1 MEAELSSF
9 LDDGSLP
16 LNPVDGL
23 PEPRQLQ
30 VDQVIQGEIFRSASD
45 LGGRQIL
52 CLANFCWTTFWN
64 WILVGIS
71 ELVSGLNGYRVTLTF
86 WPSNHLFAFNN

>member
-1 MEAELSSF
+1 MEGELSSF

-30 VDQVIQGEIFRSASD
+30 VDQVIRGKYSALPLTWGEDNFYVW
-45 LGGRQIL
+45 QII
-52 CLANFCWTTFWN
+52 AGQPFGT
-64 WILVGIS
+64 
-71 ELVSGLNGYRVTLTF
+71 GY
-86 WPSNHLFAFNN
+86 

>member
-1 MEAELSSF
+1 MEGEFSSF

-30 VDQVIQGEIFRSASD
+30 VDQVSQGEIFRSASD
-45 LGGRQIL
+45 LGGRQFFVFGKL
-52 CLANFCWTTFWN
+52 LLDN
-64 WILVGIS
+64 LL
-71 ELVSGLNGYRVTLTF
+71 ELDTSGDF
-86 WPSNHLFAFNN
+86 